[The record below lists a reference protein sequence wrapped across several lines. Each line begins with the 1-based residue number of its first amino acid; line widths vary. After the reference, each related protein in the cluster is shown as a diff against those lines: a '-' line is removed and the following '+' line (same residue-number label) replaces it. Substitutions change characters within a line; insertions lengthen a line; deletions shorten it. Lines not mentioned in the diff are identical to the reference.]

1 MLPWH
6 NVPNSYNAIEEQGI
20 DTFKTLKKKQKPLFK
35 KGIDGSLLAQLK
47 QNLKYLM
54 SPVYLG
60 TVLGMPGNTA
70 SSTAERRTVTCIK
83 NLSSYHNNVYHGKFQ
98 YDIVSEPP

>member
-6 NVPNSYNAIEEQGI
+6 NIPNNYNAIEEQGI
-20 DTFKTLKKKQKPLFK
+20 DTFKTLKKKQKSLLK
-35 KGIDGSLLAQLK
+35 KGIDGSLLTQLK

-60 TVLGMPGNTA
+60 SFL
-70 SSTAERRTVTCIK
+70 STGRLVRLCR
-83 NLSSYHNNVYHGKFQ
+83 GDQ
-98 YDIVSEPP
+98 

>member
-6 NVPNSYNAIEEQGI
+6 NVPNNYNAIEEQGI
-20 DTFKTLKKKQKPLFK
+20 DTFKTLKKKQKSLLK
-35 KGIDGSLLAQLK
+35 KGIDGSLLTQLK

-60 TVLGMPGNTA
+60 SFFIWDPNP
-70 SSTAERRTVTCIK
+70 
-83 NLSSYHNNVYHGKFQ
+83 NLATTMAGLIGTSVA
-98 YDIVSEPP
+98 

>member
-6 NVPNSYNAIEEQGI
+6 NVPNNYNAIEEQGI
-20 DTFKTLKKKQKPLFK
+20 DTFKTLKKKQKSLLK
-35 KGIDGSLLAQLK
+35 KAIDGSLLTQLK

-60 TVLGMPGNTA
+60 SFFIWDPNP
-70 SSTAERRTVTCIK
+70 
-83 NLSSYHNNVYHGKFQ
+83 NLATTMAGLIGTSVA
-98 YDIVSEPP
+98 

>member
-60 TVLGMPGNTA
+60 SVFAIKGMLGDTA
-70 SSTAERRTVTCIK
+70 GPTARVP
-83 NLSSYHNNVYHGKFQ
+83 Q
-98 YDIVSEPP
+98 